1 MPGCTRCIMP
11 SLFTQEYNT
20 KGMPMTSIK
29 VKFRPST
36 VDGKEGGL
44 YFQIIHNRVVRQL
57 NTDYKVLAEEW
68 DAESESVI
76 VNGNRSNLLLGIQE
90 RLAWDMARLE
100 KVVRSLETERRR
112 FTADDVIT
120 MFHKLTKE
128 SSLFTFMHGVIAQL
142 KQLGKIRTSET
153 YTATLNS
160 FMAFRDEQDVPLDGI
175 NSDMM
180 LMYEA
185 YLKAR
190 EVRMNTISF
199 YMRNLRAV
207 YNRAVEKG
215 LTQQNN
221 PFRHVYTGVDKTVK
235 RAIPIKVIKA
245 LKELDLSMKPSLDFA
260 RDMFMFSF
268 YTRGMSFVD
277 MAYLR
282 KTDIK
287 NGILTYRRRKTGQEL
302 SIKWEKCMAE
312 IIAKYPENKTDYLLP
327 IIKEEG
333 NGRNSVSHQACLNGR
348 VVTDEGKA
356 NERRQYD
363 NTLHLVNYRLKE
375 LSTMLKLQR
384 PLTMYVARHS
394 WASAAKAKNVPL
406 SVISEGMGHDSE
418 ATTQIYLASL
428 ETSVVDKANKM
439 ILGLL

>member
-1 MPGCTRCIMP
+1 M
-11 SLFTQEYNT
+11 
-20 KGMPMTSIK
+20 
-29 VKFRPST
+29 

-44 YFQIIHNRVVRQL
+44 YFQIIHNRIVRQL
-57 NTDYKVLAEEW
+57 NTDYKVFAEEW
-68 DAESESVI
+68 DAESESVV
-76 VNGNRSNLLLGIQE
+76 VNGSRSNLLLGIQE
-90 RLAWDMARLE
+90 RLAWDVARLE

-142 KQLGKIRTSET
+142 KQLGKVRTSET
-153 YTATLNS
+153 YTATLKS

-175 NSDMM
+175 SSDMM

-185 YLKAR
+185 HLKAR
-190 EVRMNTISF
+190 GVRMNTISF

-215 LTQQNN
+215 LTQPNN

-235 RAIPIKVIKA
+235 RAIPIKAIKA
-245 LKELDLSMKPSLDFA
+245 LKKLDLSMKPSLDFA
-260 RDMFMFSF
+260 RDMFLFSF

-277 MAYLR
+277 IAYLK
-282 KTDIK
+282 KTDLQ

>member
-1 MPGCTRCIMP
+1 
-11 SLFTQEYNT
+11 
-20 KGMPMTSIK
+20 MTSIK

-36 VDGKEGGL
+36 VEGKEGGI

-57 NTDYKVLAEEW
+57 NTDYKIFATEW
-68 DAESESVI
+68 DAESESVM
-76 VNGNRSNLLLGIQE
+76 VTGNRSNILLGIRE
-90 RLAWDMARLE
+90 RLEWDIARLE
-100 KVVRSLETERRR
+100 KVIRQLETERRR
-112 FTADDVIT
+112 YTADDVIT
-120 MFHKLTKE
+120 VFHKMTKE
-128 SSLFTFMHGVIAQL
+128 ASLFTFMHGVIAQL

-153 YTATLNS
+153 YTATLKS
-160 FMAFRDEQDVPLDGI
+160 FMAFREDQDVPLDGI
-175 NSDMM
+175 TSDLM
-180 LMYEA
+180 LLYEA
-185 YLKAR
+185 NLKAR
-190 EVRMNTISF
+190 GVRMNTISF
-199 YMRNLRAV
+199 YMRILRAV

-215 LTQQNN
+215 LTEQQN

-235 RAIPIKVIKA
+235 RAIPIKAIKA

-277 MAYLR
+277 MAYLK
-282 KTDIK
+282 KTDLQ
-287 NGILTYRRRKTGQEL
+287 NGILTYRRRKTGHEL
-302 SIKWEKCMAE
+302 TIKWEKCMAE
-312 IIAKYPENKTDYLLP
+312 IIAKYPDNQTDYLLP
-327 IIKEEG
+327 IIKEKE
-333 NGRNSVSHQACLNGR
+333 
-348 VVTDEGKA
+348 
-356 NERRQYD
+356 NERKQYD
-363 NTLHLVNYRLKE
+363 NALHLVNYRLKD
-375 LSTMLKLQR
+375 LSQTLKLQR

>member
-1 MPGCTRCIMP
+1 
-11 SLFTQEYNT
+11 
-20 KGMPMTSIK
+20 MTSIK

-57 NTDYKVLAEEW
+57 NTDYKVFAEEW

-90 RLAWDMARLE
+90 RLAWDVSRIE
-100 KVVRSLETERRR
+100 KVVRLLETERRR

-142 KQLGKIRTSET
+142 KQLGKVRTSET

-160 FMAFRDEQDVPLDGI
+160 FMAFREEQDVPIDGI
-175 NSDMM
+175 SSDLM

-190 EVRMNTISF
+190 GVRMNTISF
-199 YMRNLRAV
+199 FMRNLRAV

-215 LTQQNN
+215 LTSQNN

-235 RAIPIKVIKA
+235 RAIPIKAIKG
-245 LKELDLSMKPSLDFA
+245 LKELDLSMKPTLDFA
-260 RDMFMFSF
+260 RDMFLFSF

-277 MAYLR
+277 MAYLK
-282 KTDIK
+282 KTDLQ

-312 IIAKYPENKTDYLLP
+312 IIAKYPENKTDFFLP
-327 IIKEEG
+327 IITKQG
-333 NGRNSVSHQACLNGR
+333 
-348 VVTDEGKA
+348 
-356 NERRQYD
+356 NERKQYD
-363 NTLHLVNYRLKE
+363 NALHLVNYHLKD
-375 LSTMLKLQR
+375 LSEMLQLQR

>member
-1 MPGCTRCIMP
+1 
-11 SLFTQEYNT
+11 
-20 KGMPMTSIK
+20 MTSIK

-57 NTDYKVLAEEW
+57 NTDYKIFATEW
-68 DAESESVI
+68 DAEAESVI
-76 VNGNRSNLLLGIQE
+76 VTGNRSSILLGISE
-90 RLAWDMARLE
+90 RLAWDIARLG
-100 KVVRSLETERRR
+100 KVIRQLETERRR
-112 FTADDVIT
+112 FTADNVIT

-142 KQLGKIRTSET
+142 KQLGKVRTSET
-153 YTATLNS
+153 YTTTLNS
-160 FMAFRDEQDVPLDGI
+160 FMAFRSDQDVPLDGI
-175 NSDMM
+175 SSDLM
-180 LMYEA
+180 LLYEA

-190 EVRMNTISF
+190 GVRMNTISF
-199 YMRNLRAV
+199 YMRILRAV

-215 LTQQNN
+215 LAPQQN

-235 RAIPIKVIKA
+235 RAIPIKVFKA
-245 LKELDLSMKPSLDFA
+245 LKELDLSVNASLDFA

-277 MAYLR
+277 MAYLK
-282 KTDIK
+282 KTDLQ

-302 SIKWEKCMAE
+302 TIKWEKCMAE
-312 IIAKYPENKTDYLLP
+312 IVAKYPDNQTDYLLP
-327 IIKEEG
+327 IIQETG
-333 NGRNSVSHQACLNGR
+333 H
-348 VVTDEGKA
+348 
-356 NERRQYD
+356 ERKQYD
-363 NTLHLVNYRLKE
+363 NALHLVNYRLKD
-375 LSTMLKLQR
+375 LSKMLKLQR

-418 ATTQIYLASL
+418 MTTQIYLASL

>member
-1 MPGCTRCIMP
+1 
-11 SLFTQEYNT
+11 
-20 KGMPMTSIK
+20 MPMTSIK

-90 RLAWDMARLE
+90 RLAWDVARLE

-112 FTADDVIT
+112 FTADDVIA

-175 NSDMM
+175 SSDMM

-185 YLKAR
+185 HLKAR
-190 EVRMNTISF
+190 GVRMNTISF

-215 LTQQNN
+215 LTQPNN

-235 RAIPIKVIKA
+235 RAIPIKAIKA

-260 RDMFMFSF
+260 RDMFLFSF

-277 MAYLR
+277 IAYLK
-282 KTDIK
+282 KTDLQ

>member
-1 MPGCTRCIMP
+1 
-11 SLFTQEYNT
+11 
-20 KGMPMTSIK
+20 MTSIK
-29 VKFRPST
+29 VKFRYST
-36 VDGKEGGL
+36 VEGKEGSI

-57 NTDYKVLAEEW
+57 NTDYKIYETEWYAE
-68 DAESESVI
+68 AESVM
-76 VNGNRSNLLLGIQE
+76 VTGNRSNILLGIRE
-90 RLAWDMARLE
+90 RLEWDIARLE
-100 KVVRSLETERRR
+100 KVIRQLETERRR
-112 FTADDVIT
+112 YTADDVIT
-120 MFHKLTKE
+120 VFHKMTKE
-128 SSLFTFMHGVIAQL
+128 ASLFTFMHGVIAQL

-153 YTATLNS
+153 YTATLKS
-160 FMAFRDEQDVPLDGI
+160 FMVFREEQDVPLDGI
-175 NSDMM
+175 TSDLM
-180 LMYEA
+180 LLYEA

-190 EVRMNTISF
+190 GVRMNTISF
-199 YMRNLRAV
+199 YMRILRAV

-215 LTQQNN
+215 LAEQQN

-245 LKELDLSMKPSLDFA
+245 LKELDLSVKPSLDFA

-277 MAYLR
+277 MAYL
-282 KTDIK
+282 KKSDLQ

-312 IIAKYPENKTDYLLP
+312 IVAKYPDNHINYLLP
-327 IIKEEG
+327 IIKEKE
-333 NGRNSVSHQACLNGR
+333 
-348 VVTDEGKA
+348 
-356 NERRQYD
+356 NERKQYD
-363 NTLHLVNYRLKE
+363 NALHLVNYRLKD
-375 LSTMLKLQR
+375 LSKILKLQR

-439 ILGLL
+439 ILGVL

>member
-1 MPGCTRCIMP
+1 
-11 SLFTQEYNT
+11 
-20 KGMPMTSIK
+20 MTSIK
-29 VKFRPST
+29 IKFRPSA
-36 VDGKEGGL
+36 VNGKEGSL

-57 NTDYKVLAEEW
+57 NTDYKVFASEW
-68 DAESESVI
+68 DVQTESIAVCGS
-76 VNGNRSNLLLGIQE
+76 RSNLLLGVQE
-90 RLAWDMARLE
+90 RLSWDVVRLE
-100 KVVRSLETERRR
+100 KVIRLLETEHRR

-120 MFHKLTKE
+120 MFHKQTKE
-128 SSLFTFMHGVIAQL
+128 SSLLNFMHGVIAQL

-153 YTATLNS
+153 YTATLKS

-175 NSDMM
+175 TSDMM

-190 EVRMNTISF
+190 GVRMNTISF
-199 YMRNLRAV
+199 YMRILRAV

-215 LTQQNN
+215 LTTQNN

-235 RAIPIKVIKA
+235 RAIPIKAIKV
-245 LKELDLSMKPSLDFA
+245 LKELDLSMNPTLDFA
-260 RDMFMFSF
+260 RDMFLFSF
-268 YTRGMSFVD
+268 YTRGMSFID
-277 MAYLR
+277 MAYLK
-282 KTDIK
+282 KTDLQ
-287 NGILTYRRRKTGQEL
+287 NAILTYRRRKTGQEL
-302 SIKWEKCMAE
+302 SIKWEKCMDE
-312 IIAKYPENKTDYLLP
+312 IIAKYPENKTDFLLP

-333 NGRNSVSHQACLNGR
+333 N
-348 VVTDEGKA
+348 
-356 NERRQYD
+356 ERRQYD
-363 NTLHLVNYRLKE
+363 NALHLVNYRLKE

-439 ILGLL
+439 ILRLL

>member
-1 MPGCTRCIMP
+1 M
-11 SLFTQEYNT
+11 
-20 KGMPMTSIK
+20 
-29 VKFRPST
+29 

-57 NTDYKVLAEEW
+57 NTDYRIFASEW
-68 DAESESVI
+68 DANSETVMTNGDRVNI
-76 VNGNRSNLLLGIQE
+76 VNAIKE
-90 RLAWDMARLE
+90 RLAWDMARLK
-100 KVVRSLETERRR
+100 KVISQLITEQSRY
-112 FTADDVIT
+112 TADDVIT
-120 MFHKLTKE
+120 GYHKLTKE
-128 SSLFTFMHGVIAQL
+128 ASLFSFWHNVIAQL
-142 KQLGKIRTSET
+142 KQLGKVRTSET
-153 YTATLNS
+153 YTATLKS
-160 FMAFRDEQDVPLDGI
+160 FMAFRDDQDVPLDGI
-175 NSDMM
+175 TSDMM

-190 EVRMNTISF
+190 GVRMNTISF

-207 YNRAVEKG
+207 YNRAAEKG
-215 LTQQNN
+215 LTAQNY

-235 RAIPIKVIKA
+235 RAIPIKSIKA
-245 LKELDLSMKPSLDFA
+245 LKEMDLAMNSALDFA
-260 RDMFMFSF
+260 RDMFLFSF

-277 MAYLR
+277 MAYLK
-282 KTDIK
+282 KTNLQ

-312 IIAKYPENKTDYLLP
+312 IIAKYPENKTDFLLP
-327 IIKEEG
+327 IIK
-333 NGRNSVSHQACLNGR
+333 
-348 VVTDEGKA
+348 DEGD
-356 NERRQYD
+356 ERRQYD
-363 NTLHLVNYRLKE
+363 SALHLVNYRLKE

-418 ATTQIYLASL
+418 TTTQIYLASL

>member
-1 MPGCTRCIMP
+1 M
-11 SLFTQEYNT
+11 
-20 KGMPMTSIK
+20 
-29 VKFRPST
+29 

-57 NTDYKVLAEEW
+57 NTDYRIFASEW
-68 DAESESVI
+68 DANSETVMTNGDRVNI
-76 VNGNRSNLLLGIQE
+76 VNAIKE
-90 RLAWDMARLE
+90 RLAWDMARLK
-100 KVVRSLETERRR
+100 KVISQLITEQSRY
-112 FTADDVIT
+112 TADDVIT
-120 MFHKLTKE
+120 GYHKLTKE

-142 KQLGKIRTSET
+142 KQLGKVRTSET
-153 YTATLNS
+153 YTATLKS
-160 FMAFRDEQDVPLDGI
+160 FMAFRDDQDVPLDGI
-175 NSDMM
+175 TSDMM

-190 EVRMNTISF
+190 GVRMNTISF

-215 LTQQNN
+215 LTPQNN

-268 YTRGMSFVD
+268 YTRGMSFID
-277 MAYLR
+277 MAYL
-282 KTDIK
+282 KKADLQ
-287 NGILTYRRRKTGQEL
+287 NSILTYRRRKTGQEL

-312 IIAKYPENKTDYLLP
+312 IIAKYPENKTDFLLP
-327 IIKEEG
+327 IIK
-333 NGRNSVSHQACLNGR
+333 
-348 VVTDEGKA
+348 DEGD
-356 NERRQYD
+356 ERRQYD
-363 NTLHLVNYRLKE
+363 SALHLVNYRLKE

>member
-1 MPGCTRCIMP
+1 
-11 SLFTQEYNT
+11 
-20 KGMPMTSIK
+20 MTSIK
-29 VKFRPST
+29 IKYRPSS
-36 VDGKEGGL
+36 VEGKEGCI

-57 NTDYKVLAEEW
+57 NTDYRIFASEW
-68 DAESESVI
+68 NEDTETIIA
-76 VNGNRSNLLLGIQE
+76 NGDRTNIINAIKE
-90 RLAWDMARLE
+90 RMAWDIARLE
-100 KVVRSLETERRR
+100 KAVAQLETKRGRYS
-112 FTADDVIT
+112 ADEVIT
-120 MFHKLTKE
+120 VYHKLTNE
-128 SSLFTFMHGVIAQL
+128 VSLFSFWHNVIAQL
-142 KQLGKIRTSET
+142 KQLGKVRTAET
-153 YTATLNS
+153 YTASLKS
-160 FMAFRDEQDVPLDGI
+160 FMQFLDNQDIPLDGI
-175 NSDMM
+175 TSDMM
-180 LMYEA
+180 LLYEA

-190 EVRMNTISF
+190 GVRMNTISF
-199 YMRNLRAV
+199 YMRIFRAV

-215 LTQQNN
+215 LTIQNN

-235 RAIPIKVIKA
+235 RAIPIKAIKA
-245 LKELDLSMKPSLDFA
+245 LKELDLSMNQTLDFA

-277 MAYLR
+277 MAYL
-282 KTDIK
+282 KKSDIK

-312 IIAKYPENKTDYLLP
+312 IIDKYPENKTGFLLP
-327 IIKEEG
+327 IIKEQG
-333 NGRNSVSHQACLNGR
+333 
-348 VVTDEGKA
+348 D
-356 NERRQYD
+356 ERRQYD
-363 NTLHLVNYRLKE
+363 NALHLVNYRLKE

>member
-1 MPGCTRCIMP
+1 
-11 SLFTQEYNT
+11 
-20 KGMPMTSIK
+20 MPMTSIK
-29 VKFRPST
+29 IKFRPSA
-36 VDGKEGGL
+36 VNGKEGSL

-57 NTDYKVLAEEW
+57 NTDYKVFASEW
-68 DAESESVI
+68 DAQTESIAVI
-76 VNGNRSNLLLGIQE
+76 GSRTNLLLGIQE
-90 RLAWDMARLE
+90 RLSWDVARLE
-100 KVVRSLETERRR
+100 KVVRLLETEHRR

-120 MFHKLTKE
+120 MFHKQTKD
-128 SSLFTFMHGVIAQL
+128 SSLLNFMHGVIAQL

-153 YTATLNS
+153 YTATLKS

-175 NSDMM
+175 TSDMM

-190 EVRMNTISF
+190 GVRMNTISF
-199 YMRNLRAV
+199 YMRILRAV

-215 LTQQNN
+215 LTTQNN

-235 RAIPIKVIKA
+235 RAIPIKAIKV
-245 LKELDLSMKPSLDFA
+245 LKELDLSMNPTLDFA
-260 RDMFMFSF
+260 RDMFLFSF
-268 YTRGMSFVD
+268 YTRGMSFID
-277 MAYLR
+277 MAYLK
-282 KTDIK
+282 KTDLQ

-302 SIKWEKCMAE
+302 SIKWEKCMAK
-312 IIAKYPENKTDYLLP
+312 IVDKYPENKTDFLLP
-327 IIKEEG
+327 IIKE
-333 NGRNSVSHQACLNGR
+333 S
-348 VVTDEGKA
+348 D

-363 NTLHLVNYRLKE
+363 NALHLVNYRLKE

>member
-1 MPGCTRCIMP
+1 
-11 SLFTQEYNT
+11 
-20 KGMPMTSIK
+20 MTSIK

-57 NTDYKVLAEEW
+57 NTDYKVFAEEW
-68 DAESESVI
+68 DAESESVV

-90 RLAWDMARLE
+90 RLAWDVARLE

-142 KQLGKIRTSET
+142 KQLGKVRTSET
-153 YTATLNS
+153 YTATLKS

-175 NSDMM
+175 SSDMM

-185 YLKAR
+185 HLKAR
-190 EVRMNTISF
+190 GVRMNTISF

-215 LTQQNN
+215 LTQPNN

-235 RAIPIKVIKA
+235 RAIPIKAIKA

-260 RDMFMFSF
+260 RDMFLFSF

-277 MAYLR
+277 IAYLK
-282 KTDIK
+282 KTDLQ

-394 WASAAKAKNVPL
+394 WASAAKSKNVPL

>member
-1 MPGCTRCIMP
+1 
-11 SLFTQEYNT
+11 
-20 KGMPMTSIK
+20 MPMTSIK

-90 RLAWDMARLE
+90 RLAWDVARLE

-112 FTADDVIT
+112 FTADDVIA

-142 KQLGKIRTSET
+142 KQLGKVRTSET
-153 YTATLNS
+153 YTATLKS

-175 NSDMM
+175 SSDMM

-185 YLKAR
+185 HLKAR
-190 EVRMNTISF
+190 GVRMNTISF

-215 LTQQNN
+215 LTQPNN

-235 RAIPIKVIKA
+235 RAIPIKAIKA

-260 RDMFMFSF
+260 RDMFLFSF

-277 MAYLR
+277 MAYLK
-282 KTDIK
+282 KTDLQ

-394 WASAAKAKNVPL
+394 WASAAKSKNVPL

>member
-1 MPGCTRCIMP
+1 M
-11 SLFTQEYNT
+11 
-20 KGMPMTSIK
+20 
-29 VKFRPST
+29 

-57 NTDYKVLAEEW
+57 NTDYKAFAEEW
-68 DAESESVI
+68 DAESESVV

-90 RLAWDMARLE
+90 RLAWDVARLE

-142 KQLGKIRTSET
+142 KQLGKVRTSET
-153 YTATLNS
+153 YTATLKS

-175 NSDMM
+175 SSDMM

-185 YLKAR
+185 HLKAR
-190 EVRMNTISF
+190 GVRMNTISF

-215 LTQQNN
+215 LTQPNN

-235 RAIPIKVIKA
+235 RAIPIKAIKA

-260 RDMFMFSF
+260 RDMFLFSF

-277 MAYLR
+277 IAYLK
-282 KTDIK
+282 KTDLQ

-327 IIKEEG
+327 IIKEKG

-394 WASAAKAKNVPL
+394 WASAAKSKNVPL

>member
-1 MPGCTRCIMP
+1 M
-11 SLFTQEYNT
+11 
-20 KGMPMTSIK
+20 MTSIK
-29 VKFRPST
+29 IKFRPST
-36 VDGKEGGL
+36 VEGKEGCI
-44 YFQIIHNRVVRQL
+44 YIQIIHNRVVRQL
-57 NTDYKVLAEEW
+57 NTDYRIFAYEW
-68 DAESESVI
+68 DEKSETIMANGDRLNI
-76 VNGNRSNLLLGIQE
+76 VNAVKE
-90 RLAWDMARLE
+90 RLTWDVARLK
-100 KVVRSLETERRR
+100 KVITQLETEQGKY
-112 FTADDVIT
+112 TADDVIT
-120 MFHKLTKE
+120 AYHKLTNE
-128 SSLFTFMHGVIAQL
+128 VSLFSFWHSIIAQL
-142 KQLGKIRTSET
+142 KQLGKVRTSET
-153 YTATLNS
+153 YTATLKS
-160 FMAFRDEQDVPLDGI
+160 FMAFRGDQDVPLDGI
-175 NSDMM
+175 SSDMM
-180 LMYEA
+180 LLYEA
-185 YLKAR
+185 YLKTR

-215 LTQQNN
+215 LTPQNN

-235 RAIPIKVIKA
+235 RAIPIKDIKA

-277 MAYLR
+277 MAYLK
-282 KTDIK
+282 KTDLQ

-302 SIKWEKCMAE
+302 TIKWEKCMAE
-312 IIAKYPENKTDYLLP
+312 IIAKYPEPQTNYLLP
-327 IIKEEG
+327 IIKEQG
-333 NGRNSVSHQACLNGR
+333 
-348 VVTDEGKA
+348 

-363 NTLHLVNYRLKE
+363 NALHLVNYRLKE

>member
-1 MPGCTRCIMP
+1 M
-11 SLFTQEYNT
+11 
-20 KGMPMTSIK
+20 MTSIK
-29 VKFRPST
+29 IKFRPST
-36 VDGKEGGL
+36 VEGKEGCI
-44 YFQIIHNRVVRQL
+44 YIQIIHNRVVRQL
-57 NTDYKVLAEEW
+57 NTDYRIFASEW
-68 DAESESVI
+68 DEKLETVMANGDRVNI
-76 VNGNRSNLLLGIQE
+76 VNAIKE
-90 RLAWDMARLE
+90 RLTWDMARLK
-100 KVVRSLETERRR
+100 KVISQLETEQSRY
-112 FTADDVIT
+112 TADDVIT
-120 MFHKLTKE
+120 GYHKLTKE
-128 SSLFTFMHGVIAQL
+128 VSLFSFWHNVIAQL
-142 KQLGKIRTSET
+142 KQLGKVRTSET

-160 FMAFRDEQDVPLDGI
+160 FMTFREEQDVPLDGI
-175 NSDMM
+175 SSDMM
-180 LMYEA
+180 LLYEA
-185 YLKAR
+185 HLKAR
-190 EVRMNTISF
+190 GVRMNTISF
-199 YMRNLRAV
+199 YMRIFRAV

-235 RAIPIKVIKA
+235 RAIPIKAIKA
-245 LKELDLSMKPSLDFA
+245 LKELDLAMNSTLDFA

-282 KTDIK
+282 KTDLQ

-302 SIKWEKCMAE
+302 SIKWEKCME
-312 IIAKYPENKTDYLLP
+312 DIIAKYPENKTDFLLP

-333 NGRNSVSHQACLNGR
+333 
-348 VVTDEGKA
+348 D
-356 NERRQYD
+356 ERRQYD
-363 NTLHLVNYRLKE
+363 NALHLVNYRLKE

>member
-1 MPGCTRCIMP
+1 
-11 SLFTQEYNT
+11 
-20 KGMPMTSIK
+20 MTSIK

-44 YFQIIHNRVVRQL
+44 YFQIIHNRIVRQL
-57 NTDYKVLAEEW
+57 NTDYKAFAEEW
-68 DAESESVI
+68 DAESESVV

-90 RLAWDMARLE
+90 RLAWDVARLE

-153 YTATLNS
+153 YTATLKS
-160 FMAFRDEQDVPLDGI
+160 FMAFRESQDVPLDGI
-175 NSDMM
+175 SSDMM
-180 LMYEA
+180 LLYEA
-185 YLKAR
+185 HLKTR
-190 EVRMNTISF
+190 DVSMNTISF

-215 LTQQNN
+215 LTPQNK
-221 PFRHVYTGVDKTVK
+221 PFRHVYTGVDKTIK
-235 RAIPIKVIKA
+235 RAIPIKEIKA
-245 LKELDLSMKPSLDFA
+245 LKELDLSLKPSLDFA

-268 YTRGMSFVD
+268 YTRGMSFID
-277 MAYLR
+277 MAYL
-282 KTDIK
+282 KKSDLQ
-287 NGILTYRRRKTGQEL
+287 NGILTYRRRKTGQQL
-302 SIKWEKCMAE
+302 TIKWEKCME
-312 IIAKYPENKTDYLLP
+312 DIVSKYPKNQTDYLLP
-327 IIKEEG
+327 IIKET
-333 NGRNSVSHQACLNGR
+333 L
-348 VVTDEGKA
+348 

-363 NTLHLVNYRLKE
+363 NALHLVNYHLKG
-375 LSTMLKLQR
+375 LSSMLKLQR